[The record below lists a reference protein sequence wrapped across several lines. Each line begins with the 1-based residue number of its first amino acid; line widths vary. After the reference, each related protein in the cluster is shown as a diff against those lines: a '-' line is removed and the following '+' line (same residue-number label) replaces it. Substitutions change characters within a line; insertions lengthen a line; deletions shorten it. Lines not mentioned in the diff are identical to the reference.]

1 MMDSPKRD
9 QSYVKHDAEEK
20 NTRGLKK
27 KIIKERLR
35 WKMKTML
42 REREIF
48 IKNLNTFL
56 EYKIEI

>member
-1 MMDSPKRD
+1 MDSPKRD

-27 KIIKERLR
+27 KYIIKERLR